1 MPTTFLIDRS
11 GMIAE
16 KFYGEEDWTDAVIR
30 KKIEKLL

>member
-11 GMIAE
+11 GMIVE
-16 KFYGEEDWTDAVIR
+16 KFYGEEDWTDPVIR